1 MMSLEHLVDHYSLFP
16 DGLPDRL
23 RIPVGPNYT
32 PEPAPRIPI
41 RRPGSALPKNLKE
54 IDSKKFYENNE
65 TLRRVRHS
73 KDDIPREAIEVG
85 PVIGEGEF
93 GSVFEGRYKSSRG
106 ETSNIAIKVI
116 NDVTPS
122 QMEDFLR
129 EAAVLM
135 KLDHQC
141 VVQMIGISKGS
152 QVMMLLELVPL
163 GSLLDYL
170 LEHQDAIKSS
180 MEIPLW
186 VITTNHRSYLLL
198 SVNLA
203 TTSMYRY
210 IYERDSQ

>member
-1 MMSLEHLVDHYSLFP
+1 MNPL
-16 DGLPDRL
+16 
-23 RIPVGPNYT
+23 
-32 PEPAPRIPI
+32 
-41 RRPGSALPKNLKE
+41 
-54 IDSKKFYENNE
+54 
-65 TLRRVRHS
+65 

-122 QMEDFLR
+122 QMEDFMR

-170 LEHQDAIKSS
+170 LEHQDAVNSS

-186 VITTNHRSYLLL
+186 VITKLIMPVIFTSGLRSAPLVCMSL
-198 SVNLA
+198 
-203 TTSMYRY
+203 
-210 IYERDSQ
+210 

>member
-16 DGLPDRL
+16 DGLPGRL
-23 RIPVGPNYT
+23 RIPVGPKCT
-32 PEPAPRIPI
+32 PEPAPRIPL

-116 NDVTPS
+116 HDVTPP
-122 QMEDFLR
+122 QMEDFMR

-135 KLDHQC
+135 RLDHQC
-141 VVQMIGISKGS
+141 VVQMIGISKGA

-170 LEHQDAIKSS
+170 LEHQDAINSS

-186 VITTNHRSYLLL
+186 VYQVTLFLDE
-198 SVNLA
+198 LA
-203 TTSMYRY
+203 L
-210 IYERDSQ
+210 E

>member
-1 MMSLEHLVDHYSLFP
+1 M
-16 DGLPDRL
+16 
-23 RIPVGPNYT
+23 
-32 PEPAPRIPI
+32 
-41 RRPGSALPKNLKE
+41 
-54 IDSKKFYENNE
+54 
-65 TLRRVRHS
+65 
-73 KDDIPREAIEVG
+73 
-85 PVIGEGEF
+85 
-93 GSVFEGRYKSSRG
+93 FEGRYKSSRG

-122 QMEDFLR
+122 QMEDFMR

-170 LEHQDAIKSS
+170 LEHQDAVNSS

-186 VITTNHRSYLLL
+186 VINLLCQFFFNEGYTP
-198 SVNLA
+198 SCPDC
-203 TTSMYRY
+203 YY
-210 IYERDSQ
+210 Q

>member
-1 MMSLEHLVDHYSLFP
+1 MSLEHLVDHYNLFP
-16 DGLPDRL
+16 DGLPCRL
-23 RIPVGPNYT
+23 RVPVGANDIPEPVPRIPV
-32 PEPAPRIPI
+32 RQ
-41 RRPGSALPKNLKE
+41 RGSALPKNLKE

-73 KDDIPREAIEVG
+73 KDDIPREAIEIG
-85 PVIGEGEF
+85 PAIGEGEF

-116 NDVTPS
+116 NDVTS
-122 QMEDFLR
+122 TQMEDFMR

-135 KLDHQC
+135 RLDHQC

-152 QVMMLLELVPL
+152 QLMMLLELVPL

-170 LEHQDAIKSS
+170 IEHQDAINSS

-186 VITTNHRSYLLL
+186 VKRPL
-198 SVNLA
+198 
-203 TTSMYRY
+203 
-210 IYERDSQ
+210 

>member
-1 MMSLEHLVDHYSLFP
+1 M
-16 DGLPDRL
+16 
-23 RIPVGPNYT
+23 
-32 PEPAPRIPI
+32 
-41 RRPGSALPKNLKE
+41 
-54 IDSKKFYENNE
+54 
-65 TLRRVRHS
+65 
-73 KDDIPREAIEVG
+73 
-85 PVIGEGEF
+85 
-93 GSVFEGRYKSSRG
+93 FEGRYKSSRG